1 MWKTENWFTSPWNYD
16 SAVKSNLHFAEK
28 IRLHDVTL
36 RDGEQ
41 QAGVVFNHDDK
52 LAIAEKLAELG
63 VHRIEAGMP
72 AVSQSDAKAVQ
83 DIVKRNFGPQI
94 FCLCQVHE
102 KRY

>member
-52 LAIAEKLAELG
+52 LAIAENWRSWEFTALKPECPQFLSQTLRQYRISSSGILALKFSPLPG
-63 VHRIEAGMP
+63 A
-72 AVSQSDAKAVQ
+72 
-83 DIVKRNFGPQI
+83 
-94 FCLCQVHE
+94 
-102 KRY
+102 